1 MGNYNGAY
9 GGGGGGLTG
18 GGLPSTDSSGIGY
31 KSMGYGG
38 QPYTGMSQQPAYGM
52 GTGGQYSPQLRQA
65 QTAWQNQYTGGQQQP
80 IGGLSQ
86 TGNVW
91 TGRIEPMT
99 YEDWSGRQQTG
110 DTTQETY
117 AKYADPLNAR
127 NAGIEAAQ
135 KQQQP
140 PQFGGGNPWMSP
152 SYAPRMGLQ
161 QQGNAL
167 DASGQRV
174 PYGMGAQGNGNA
186 YGYGG
191 QQGNPWAQML
201 AQMQQPQQQG
211 STSLAPPAA
220 PPADWN
226 GQAGY
231 DFRHN
236 PATNPNIRPQA
247 LAAAQPPMQAA
258 PAMPTSFSGINNL
271 PRGAYQIPGYGGTPS
286 AAPPPQAAA
295 APTRAQYSPN
305 NPFGGLYSNPQADAW
320 EQQQR
325 GGGAPAAAAPVPAT
339 PVPAAPGTDV
349 MRKALA
355 AGSGANQGTTNGYGY
370 GTPGGY
376 QLDTAP
382 STLDPGSMNAL
393 LGIMGGNIN
402 GVGYP
407 TSAANYANWYQQTYG
422 TQAPGGAPRA
432 YPF

>member
-1 MGNYNGAY
+1 
-9 GGGGGGLTG
+9 
-18 GGLPSTDSSGIGY
+18 
-31 KSMGYGG
+31 MGYGG
-38 QPYTGMSQQPAYGM
+38 QPYTGMGQQPAYGM

-65 QTAWQNQYTGGQQQP
+65 QTAWQNQYTPAAETQGGQQ
-80 IGGLSQ
+80 
-86 TGNVW
+86 
-91 TGRIEPMT
+91 
-99 YEDWSGRQQTG
+99 
-110 DTTQETY
+110 
-117 AKYADPLNAR
+117 
-127 NAGIEAAQ
+127 
-135 KQQQP
+135 
-140 PQFGGGNPWMSP
+140 
-152 SYAPRMGLQ
+152 
-161 QQGNAL
+161 
-167 DASGQRV
+167 

-191 QQGNPWAQML
+191 QQGNPWAQLLGMMGG
-201 AQMQQPQQQG
+201 QQQPQYGITAAGQQYGLGQAGTYNTPMNTMQTQG

-247 LAAAQPPMQAA
+247 LAAAQASMQA
-258 PAMPTSFSGINNL
+258 PPPMPTSFSGINNL

-339 PVPAAPGTDV
+339 PSPAAPGTDV